1 MSHRVMEVR
10 PSGTT
15 RDDGFKLTGCRS
27 SSHLF
32 IRASQPMNVLELL
45 FSAAFFLVSHP
56 ILRVLWWRTFLRSL
70 LSSARIAVVKCHPGV
85 PLSESRHDFASTGK
99 TTSPSQDLE
108 HESSRIFSLAT
119 TCKEVPSEYYLTL
132 WLNRKA
138 VARM

>member
-1 MSHRVMEVR
+1 MTMFQVDWMSVVISSLHPCFPADEC
-10 PSGTT
+10 SGIVV
-15 RDDGFKLTGCRS
+15 LGCLFFGLPPDPPRS
-27 SSHLF
+27 
-32 IRASQPMNVLELL
+32 
-45 FSAAFFLVSHP
+45 LVED
-56 ILRVLWWRTFLRSL
+56 VFASL